1 MSRDLNDPFSPFTGR
16 RCPEGA
22 DEGQRHDHQKWAP
35 PLIRLP
41 ASGVEPPVSTRPSH
55 PRKWGEEHLHRAVAP
70 LLGFARLL
78 RRYGFAVAP
87 EQVVN
92 FMHAVTLLGPR
103 SMADIREAALATL
116 APPPDRRDEFEA
128 HFQSHFHGNA
138 SAVVEGETDEETQIK
153 DDGGADDERIQAE
166 QSQEGGELSSA
177 LEQLSTRDFQRDD
190 DGLNAFR
197 RKLASALPARRAF
210 RTQRTHSRGK
220 LDLRRSLREIVS
232 ADGDVPSPL
241 LRRRQTV
248 PRKLLLLI
256 DVSGSMKL
264 HTADYLKLAHA
275 AVQGADRA
283 EIFTFGT
290 RLTRIT
296 TALRIRDRD
305 QALAR
310 AAAQVD
316 DWDGGT
322 RMGPTLLAFL
332 SVPRFSAFARGAAVV
347 ILSDALERGGHA
359 ELETAM
365 RRLSAR
371 AFRLSLATPLAGDPR
386 FRPVTAAL
394 SAILPAL
401 DDLID
406 GSSVKSLTGF
416 ILSLARPAP
425 AAAAIWKK
433 VS

>member
-1 MSRDLNDPFSPFTGR
+1 MSAT
-16 RCPEGA
+16 A
-22 DEGQRHDHQKWAP
+22 
-35 PLIRLP
+35 LP
-41 ASGVEPPVSTRPSH
+41 
-55 PRKWGEEHLHRAVAP
+55 RAAAP
-70 LLGFARLL
+70 LLGFGRLL
-78 RRYGFAVAP
+78 RRYGFPVAP
-87 EQVVN
+87 EQVSG
-92 FMHAVTLLGPR
+92 FMQAVTLLGPR
-103 SMADIREAALATL
+103 SMNDIHEAALATL

-128 HFQSHFHGNA
+128 HFQSHFYGNTA
-138 SAVVEGETDEETQIK
+138 AVVEGEADEETRIK
-153 DDGGADDERIQAE
+153 DDGGSSDEESEVARQE
-166 QSQEGGELSSA
+166 EGGELLSGA
-177 LEQLSTRDFQRDD
+177 EQLSARDFQRDG
-190 DGLNAFR
+190 DGLAAFR
-197 RKLASALPARRAF
+197 RKLSAALPARRSF
-210 RTQRTHSRGK
+210 RTVRAHARGK

-248 PRKLLLLI
+248 PRKLLILI

-264 HTADYLKLAHA
+264 HTSDYLKLAHA

-296 TALRIRDRD
+296 GALRIRDRD

-310 AAAQVD
+310 VAALVD

-332 SVPRFSAFARGAAVV
+332 SVPRFSAFARGAAIV
-347 ILSDALERGGHA
+347 ILSDALERGDHA

-386 FRPVTAAL
+386 FQPATAAL
-394 SAILPAL
+394 RAILPVL
-401 DDLID
+401 DDLVD
-406 GSSVKSLTGF
+406 GSSISGLSDF

-425 AAAAIWKK
+425 AAAAIWKRA
-433 VS
+433 S

>member
-1 MSRDLNDPFSPFTGR
+1 MPRDRSLP
-16 RCPEGA
+16 
-22 DEGQRHDHQKWAP
+22 
-35 PLIRLP
+35 P
-41 ASGVEPPVSTRPSH
+41 AS
-55 PRKWGEEHLHRAVAP
+55 AP
-70 LLGFARLL
+70 FLGFARLL
-78 RRYGFAVAP
+78 RQYGFAIAP
-87 EQVVN
+87 EQASG
-92 FMHAVTLLGPR
+92 FMQAITLLGPR

-128 HFQSHFHGNA
+128 HFQSHFYGNT
-138 SAVVEGETDEETQIK
+138 SAVVEGDADDETRIK
-153 DDGGADDERIQAE
+153 DDGGADDERIEAE
-166 QSQEGGELSSA
+166 QQQEGGELSSA

-190 DGLNAFR
+190 DRLTAFHR
-197 RKLASALPARRAF
+197 QLSSALPARRSF
-210 RTQRTHSRGK
+210 RTVRTHSRGK

-248 PRKLLLLI
+248 PRKLLILI

-296 TALRIRDRD
+296 SALRIRDLE

-332 SVPRFSAFARGAAVV
+332 SVPRFSSFARGAAVV
-347 ILSDALERGGHA
+347 ILSDALERGDHA
-359 ELETAM
+359 ELETAI

-386 FRPVTAAL
+386 FRPETAAL
-394 SAILPAL
+394 SAILPVL
-401 DDLID
+401 DDLVD
-406 GSSVKSLTGF
+406 GSSLAGLTDF

-425 AAAAIWKK
+425 VAAAIWKR

>member
-1 MSRDLNDPFSPFTGR
+1 MS
-16 RCPEGA
+16 A
-22 DEGQRHDHQKWAP
+22 AA
-35 PLIRLP
+35 LP
-41 ASGVEPPVSTRPSH
+41 
-55 PRKWGEEHLHRAVAP
+55 RAAAF
-70 LLGFARLL
+70 LLGFGRLL
-78 RRYGFAVAP
+78 RRFGFLIAP
-87 EQVVN
+87 EQISG
-92 FMHAVTLLGPR
+92 FMQAVTLLGPR
-103 SMADIREAALATL
+103 SMIDIHEAALATL

-128 HFQSHFHGNA
+128 HFRNHFYGNMA
-138 SAVVEGETDEETQIK
+138 ALVEGEADEETRIK
-153 DDGGADDERIQAE
+153 DDGGTSDEEIEVTR
-166 QSQEGGELSSA
+166 QEKGGELSSGA
-177 LEQLSTRDFQRDD
+177 ELLSARDFQRDG
-190 DGLNAFR
+190 DGLAAFR
-197 RKLASALPARRAF
+197 RKLATALPARRSF
-210 RTQRTHSRGK
+210 RTVRTHARGK

-248 PRKLLLLI
+248 PRKLLILI

-264 HTADYLKLAHA
+264 YTSDYLKLAHA
-275 AVQGADRA
+275 AVQGAGRA

-296 TALRIRDRD
+296 AALRIRDRD

-310 AAAQVD
+310 VAALVD

-347 ILSDALERGGHA
+347 ILSDALERGDHA
-359 ELETAM
+359 ELEMAI

-386 FRPVTAAL
+386 FQPATAAL
-394 SAILPAL
+394 RAILPVL

-406 GSSVKSLTGF
+406 GSLIAGLTDF

-425 AAAAIWKK
+425 AAAAIWKR

>member
-1 MSRDLNDPFSPFTGR
+1 VSAT
-16 RCPEGA
+16 A
-22 DEGQRHDHQKWAP
+22 
-35 PLIRLP
+35 LP
-41 ASGVEPPVSTRPSH
+41 
-55 PRKWGEEHLHRAVAP
+55 RAAAP
-70 LLGFARLL
+70 LLGFGRLL
-78 RRYGFAVAP
+78 RRYGFPVAS
-87 EQVVN
+87 EQVSG
-92 FMHAVTLLGPR
+92 FMQAVTLLGPR
-103 SMADIREAALATL
+103 SMNDIHEAALATL

-128 HFQSHFHGNA
+128 HFQSHFYGNTA
-138 SAVVEGETDEETQIK
+138 AVVEGEADEETRIK
-153 DDGGADDERIQAE
+153 DDGGTREEESEVARQE
-166 QSQEGGELSSA
+166 EGGELSSGA
-177 LEQLSTRDFQRDD
+177 EQLSARDFQRDG
-190 DGLNAFR
+190 DGLAAFR
-197 RKLASALPARRAF
+197 RKLSAALPARRSF
-210 RTQRTHSRGK
+210 RTVRTHARGK
-220 LDLRRSLREIVS
+220 LDLRRSLREIVN

-248 PRKLLLLI
+248 PRKLLILI

-264 HTADYLKLAHA
+264 HTSDYLKLAHA

-290 RLTRIT
+290 RLTRVT

-310 AAAQVD
+310 VAALVD

-347 ILSDALERGGHA
+347 ILSDALERGDHA
-359 ELETAM
+359 ELEMAI

-371 AFRLSLATPLAGDPR
+371 AFRLSLTTPLAGDPR
-386 FRPVTAAL
+386 FQPATAAL
-394 SAILPAL
+394 RAILPVL
-401 DDLID
+401 DDLVD
-406 GSSVKSLTGF
+406 GSSISGLTDF

-425 AAAAIWKK
+425 SAAAIWKR

>member
-1 MSRDLNDPFSPFTGR
+1 MS
-16 RCPEGA
+16 A
-22 DEGQRHDHQKWAP
+22 AA
-35 PLIRLP
+35 LP
-41 ASGVEPPVSTRPSH
+41 
-55 PRKWGEEHLHRAVAP
+55 RAAAF
-70 LLGFARLL
+70 LLGFGRLL
-78 RRYGFAVAP
+78 RRYGFPVAP
-87 EQVVN
+87 EQVFG
-92 FMHAVTLLGPR
+92 FMQAVTLLGPR
-103 SMADIREAALATL
+103 SMADIHEAALATL

-128 HFQSHFHGNA
+128 HFQSHFYGNMA
-138 SAVVEGETDEETQIK
+138 ALVEGEADEETRIK
-153 DDGGADDERIQAE
+153 DDGGTSDEEIEVTR
-166 QSQEGGELSSA
+166 QEKGGELSSGA
-177 LEQLSTRDFQRDD
+177 ELLSARDFQRDG
-190 DGLNAFR
+190 DGLAAFR
-197 RKLASALPARRAF
+197 RKLATALPARRSF
-210 RTQRTHSRGK
+210 RTVRTHARGK

-264 HTADYLKLAHA
+264 YTSDYLKLAHA

-296 TALRIRDRD
+296 AALRIRDRD

-310 AAAQVD
+310 VAALVD

-332 SVPRFSAFARGAAVV
+332 SVPRFSAFARGAAIV
-347 ILSDALERGGHA
+347 ILSDALERGDHA
-359 ELETAM
+359 ELEMAM

-386 FRPVTAAL
+386 FQPATAAL
-394 SAILPAL
+394 RAILPVL
-401 DDLID
+401 DDLVD
-406 GSSVKSLTGF
+406 GSSISGLTDF

-425 AAAAIWKK
+425 AAVAIWKR

>member
-1 MSRDLNDPFSPFTGR
+1 MMRKES
-16 RCPEGA
+16 
-22 DEGQRHDHQKWAP
+22 
-35 PLIRLP
+35 LP
-41 ASGVEPPVSTRPSH
+41 
-55 PRKWGEEHLHRAVAP
+55 RAAAP
-70 LLGFARLL
+70 LLGFGRLL
-78 RRYGFAVAP
+78 RRYGFPVAP
-87 EQVVN
+87 EQVSG
-92 FMHAVTLLGPR
+92 FMRAVTLLGPR
-103 SMADIREAALATL
+103 SMADIHEAALATL

-128 HFQSHFHGNA
+128 HFRSYFYGNTT
-138 SAVVEGETDEETQIK
+138 AVVEGEADEETRIK
-153 DDGGADDERIQAE
+153 DDGGASDEDNEAARQE
-166 QSQEGGELSSA
+166 EGGALSSGA
-177 LEQLSTRDFQRDD
+177 EQLSARDFQRVG
-190 DGLNAFR
+190 DGLAAFR
-197 RKLASALPARRAF
+197 RELATALPARRSF
-210 RTQRTHSRGK
+210 RTVRTHARGK

-232 ADGDVPSPL
+232 ADGDIPSPL
-241 LRRRQTV
+241 LRRRQIV

-264 HTADYLKLAHA
+264 YTSDYLKLAHA

-296 TALRIRDRD
+296 AALRIRDRD

-310 AAAQVD
+310 VAALVD

-332 SVPRFSAFARGAAVV
+332 SVPRFSAFARGAAVI
-347 ILSDALERGGHA
+347 ILSDALERGDHA
-359 ELETAM
+359 ELEMAM

-386 FRPVTAAL
+386 FKPATAAL
-394 SAILPAL
+394 RAILPVL
-401 DDLID
+401 DDLVD
-406 GSSVKSLTGF
+406 GSSIAAVSDF

-425 AAAAIWKK
+425 AAAAIWKG

>member
-1 MSRDLNDPFSPFTGR
+1 MMRGES
-16 RCPEGA
+16 
-22 DEGQRHDHQKWAP
+22 
-35 PLIRLP
+35 LP
-41 ASGVEPPVSTRPSH
+41 
-55 PRKWGEEHLHRAVAP
+55 RAATP
-70 LLGFARLL
+70 MLGFGRLL

-87 EQVVN
+87 EQVLD
-92 FMHAVTLLGPR
+92 FMQAVTLLGPR

-128 HFQSHFHGNA
+128 HFRSHFYGSTA
-138 SAVVEGETDEETQIK
+138 AVVEGEADEETRVK
-153 DDGGADDERIQAE
+153 DDGGT
-166 QSQEGGELSSA
+166 SQEGIEVIRQEEGGELSSA
-177 LEQLSTRDFQRDD
+177 SEQLSVREFHRDS
-190 DGLNAFR
+190 DGLAAFR
-197 RKLASALPARRAF
+197 RKLATALPARRSF
-210 RTQRTHSRGK
+210 RTVRTNARGK

-232 ADGDVPSPL
+232 ADGDIPSPL

-248 PRKLLLLI
+248 PRKLLMLI

-264 HTADYLKLAHA
+264 YTSDYLKLAHA

-296 TALRIRDRD
+296 SALRIRDRD
-305 QALAR
+305 QAMAR

-332 SVPRFSAFARGAAVV
+332 SVPRFSAFARGAAIV
-347 ILSDALERGGHA
+347 ILSDALERGDHA

-386 FRPVTAAL
+386 FRPATAAL
-394 SAILPAL
+394 RAILPVL
-401 DDLID
+401 DDLVD
-406 GSSVKSLTGF
+406 GSSIAGLTDF

-425 AAAAIWKK
+425 AAAAIWKR
-433 VS
+433 VL

>member
-1 MSRDLNDPFSPFTGR
+1 MTGDVNDPFSPFTGR

-22 DEGQRHDHQKWAP
+22 DEGQRQRRKTAL
-35 PLIRLP
+35 PLTCLP
-41 ASGVEPPVSTRPSH
+41 ASS
-55 PRKWGEEHLHRAVAP
+55 PRKRGEESLPRAAAL
-70 LLGFARLL
+70 LLGFGRLL
-78 RRYGFAVAP
+78 RRYGFLIAP
-87 EQVVN
+87 EQISG
-92 FMHAVTLLGPR
+92 FMQAVALLGPR
-103 SMADIREAALATL
+103 SMADIHEAALATL

-128 HFQSHFHGNA
+128 HFRSYFYGNTA
-138 SAVVEGETDEETQIK
+138 EVVEGEADEETRIK
-153 DDGGADDERIQAE
+153 DDGGASDEEIKVARQE
-166 QSQEGGELSSA
+166 EGGELSSGS
-177 LEQLSTRDFQRDD
+177 EQLSARDFRRDG
-190 DGLNAFR
+190 DGLAAFR
-197 RKLASALPARRAF
+197 RKLASALPARRSF
-210 RTQRTHSRGK
+210 RTVRTHARGK

-232 ADGDVPSPL
+232 ADGDIPSPL

-264 HTADYLKLAHA
+264 YTSDYLKLAHA

-310 AAAQVD
+310 VAALVD

-332 SVPRFSAFARGAAVV
+332 SVPRFSSFARGAAVV
-347 ILSDALERGGHA
+347 ILSDALERGDHA
-359 ELETAM
+359 ELEMAM

-386 FRPVTAAL
+386 FQPATAAL
-394 SAILPAL
+394 RAVLPVL
-401 DDLID
+401 DDLVD
-406 GSSVKSLTGF
+406 GSSIAGLSDF

-425 AAAAIWKK
+425 AAAAIWKR

>member
-1 MSRDLNDPFSPFTGR
+1 MST
-16 RCPEGA
+16 
-22 DEGQRHDHQKWAP
+22 P
-35 PLIRLP
+35 PRLP
-41 ASGVEPPVSTRPSH
+41 ASS
-55 PRKWGEEHLHRAVAP
+55 PRERKESLPRAAAP
-70 LLGFARLL
+70 LLGFGRLL
-78 RRYGFAVAP
+78 RRYGFPVAP
-87 EQVVN
+87 EQVSG
-92 FMHAVTLLGPR
+92 FMQAVTLLGPR
-103 SMADIREAALATL
+103 SMADIHEAALATL

-128 HFQSHFHGNA
+128 HFQSYFYGNTV
-138 SAVVEGETDEETQIK
+138 AVVEGEADEETRIK
-153 DDGGADDERIQAE
+153 DDGGASDEENELARQE
-166 QSQEGGELSSA
+166 EGGALSSGA
-177 LEQLSTRDFQRDD
+177 EQLSARVFERDGDR
-190 DGLNAFR
+190 LAAIR
-197 RKLASALPARRAF
+197 RRLAAALPARRSF
-210 RTQRTHSRGK
+210 RTVRTHARGK

-232 ADGDVPSPL
+232 ADGDIPSPL

-264 HTADYLKLAHA
+264 YTSDYLKLAHA

-310 AAAQVD
+310 VAALVD

-332 SVPRFSAFARGAAVV
+332 SVPRFSSLARGAAVV
-347 ILSDALERGGHA
+347 ILSDALERGDHA
-359 ELETAM
+359 ELEMAM

-386 FRPVTAAL
+386 FQPATAAL
-394 SAILPAL
+394 RAILPVL
-401 DDLID
+401 DDLVD
-406 GSSVKSLTGF
+406 GSSIAALSDF

-425 AAAAIWKK
+425 AAAAIWKR

>member
-1 MSRDLNDPFSPFTGR
+1 M
-16 RCPEGA
+16 
-22 DEGQRHDHQKWAP
+22 
-35 PLIRLP
+35 
-41 ASGVEPPVSTRPSH
+41 RPSENL
-55 PRKWGEEHLHRAVAP
+55 PPAAAP
-70 LLGFARLL
+70 FFGFARLL
-78 RRYGFAVAP
+78 RRHGFAIAP
-87 EQVVN
+87 EQVTG
-92 FMHAVTLLGPR
+92 FMQAVTLLGPR

-128 HFQSHFHGNA
+128 HFQSHFYGNA
-138 SAVVEGETDEETQIK
+138 SVVSEGDTDEETRIK
-153 DDGGADDERIQAE
+153 DDNGAC
-166 QSQEGGELSSA
+166 QEENQTTRQEKGGELSSA
-177 LEQLSTRDFQRDD
+177 VEQLSTRDFQRDD
-190 DGLNAFR
+190 DGLAAFR
-197 RKLASALPARRAF
+197 RKLSSALPARRSF
-210 RTQRTHSRGK
+210 RTVRTPSRGR

-232 ADGDVPSPL
+232 ADGDVPLPL

-248 PRKLLLLI
+248 PRKLLVLI

-275 AVQGADRA
+275 CVQGAGRA
-283 EIFTFGT
+283 EVFTFGT

-347 ILSDALERGGHA
+347 ILSDALERGGHE
-359 ELETAM
+359 ELEIAM
-365 RRLSAR
+365 RRFRAR

-386 FRPVTAAL
+386 FRPATTAL
-394 SAILPAL
+394 RAILPSL

-406 GSSVKSLTGF
+406 GSSVKSLTDF
-416 ILSLARPAP
+416 ILSLGRPAP
-425 AAAAIWKK
+425 TAATIWKR

>member
-1 MSRDLNDPFSPFTGR
+1 MSAAGLPQGAAPF
-16 RCPEGA
+16 
-22 DEGQRHDHQKWAP
+22 
-35 PLIRLP
+35 
-41 ASGVEPPVSTRPSH
+41 
-55 PRKWGEEHLHRAVAP
+55 
-70 LLGFARLL
+70 LGFGRLL
-78 RRYGFAVAP
+78 RRYGFPVAP
-87 EQVVN
+87 EQVSG
-92 FMHAVTLLGPR
+92 FMQAVTLLGPR

-128 HFQSHFHGNA
+128 HFRSHFYGNA
-138 SAVVEGETDEETQIK
+138 AALVEGDADEEARIK
-153 DDGGADDERIQAE
+153 DDGKTSKQEIEVVRQE
-166 QSQEGGELSSA
+166 EGGELSSA
-177 LEQLSTRDFQRDD
+177 SEQLSVREFQRDR
-190 DGLNAFR
+190 DGLAAFR
-197 RKLASALPARRAF
+197 RKLATALPARRSF
-210 RTQRTHSRGK
+210 RTVRTHARGK

-232 ADGDVPSPL
+232 ADGDIPSPL

-248 PRKLLLLI
+248 PRKLLILI
-256 DVSGSMKL
+256 DVSGSMK
-264 HTADYLKLAHA
+264 HYTSDYLKLAHA

-283 EIFTFGT
+283 EVFTFGT

-296 TALRIRDRD
+296 SALRIRDRD

-332 SVPRFSAFARGAAVV
+332 SVPRFSAFARGAAIV
-347 ILSDALERGGHA
+347 ILSDALERGDHA
-359 ELETAM
+359 ELEMAM

-386 FRPVTAAL
+386 FQPATAAL
-394 SAILPAL
+394 RAILPML
-401 DDLID
+401 DDLVD
-406 GSSVKSLTGF
+406 GSSIAGLTDF

-425 AAAAIWKK
+425 VAAAIWKR

>member
-1 MSRDLNDPFSPFTGR
+1 M
-16 RCPEGA
+16 
-22 DEGQRHDHQKWAP
+22 
-35 PLIRLP
+35 
-41 ASGVEPPVSTRPSH
+41 
-55 PRKWGEEHLHRAVAP
+55 
-70 LLGFARLL
+70 
-78 RRYGFAVAP
+78 RRYGFPIAP
-87 EQVVN
+87 EQVSG
-92 FMHAVTLLGPR
+92 FMQAVTLLGPR

-128 HFQSHFHGNA
+128 HFQSHFYGNTA
-138 SAVVEGETDEETQIK
+138 AVVEGEADEETRIK
-153 DDGGADDERIQAE
+153 DDGGTRDEEIEVARQE
-166 QSQEGGELSSA
+166 EGGELSSGA
-177 LEQLSTRDFQRDD
+177 EQLSARGFQRDG
-190 DGLNAFR
+190 DGLAAFR
-197 RKLASALPARRAF
+197 RKLATALPTRRSF
-210 RTQRTHSRGK
+210 RTVRTHARGK

-248 PRKLLLLI
+248 PRKLLMLI

-264 HTADYLKLAHA
+264 HTSDYLKLAHA

-283 EIFTFGT
+283 ETFTFGT

-296 TALRIRDRD
+296 GALRIRDRD

-310 AAAQVD
+310 VAALVD

-347 ILSDALERGGHA
+347 ILSDALERGDHA
-359 ELETAM
+359 ELEMAM

-386 FRPVTAAL
+386 FQPATAAL
-394 SAILPAL
+394 RAILPVL
-401 DDLID
+401 DDLVD
-406 GSSVKSLTGF
+406 GSSISGLTDF

-425 AAAAIWKK
+425 AAAAIWKR

>member
-1 MSRDLNDPFSPFTGR
+1 M
-16 RCPEGA
+16 
-22 DEGQRHDHQKWAP
+22 
-35 PLIRLP
+35 
-41 ASGVEPPVSTRPSH
+41 
-55 PRKWGEEHLHRAVAP
+55 PRAAAP
-70 LLGFARLL
+70 LLGFGRLL

-87 EQVVN
+87 EQVSG
-92 FMHAVTLLGPR
+92 FMQAVTLLGPR
-103 SMADIREAALATL
+103 SMADIHEAALATL

-128 HFQSHFHGNA
+128 HFRSYFYGNTA
-138 SAVVEGETDEETQIK
+138 AVVEGEADEETRIK
-153 DDGGADDERIQAE
+153 DDGGASDEENEVARQE
-166 QSQEGGELSSA
+166 EGGALSSGA
-177 LEQLSTRDFQRDD
+177 EQLSARDFQRDGD
-190 DGLNAFR
+190 RLAAFR
-197 RKLASALPARRAF
+197 RKLATALPARRSF
-210 RTQRTHSRGK
+210 RTVRTYARGK
-220 LDLRRSLREIVS
+220 LDLRRSLREILS
-232 ADGDVPSPL
+232 ADGDIPSPL

-264 HTADYLKLAHA
+264 YTSNYLKLAHA

-310 AAAQVD
+310 VAALVD

-347 ILSDALERGGHA
+347 ILSDALERGDHA
-359 ELETAM
+359 ELVTAM
-365 RRLSAR
+365 SRLGAR

-386 FRPVTAAL
+386 FQPATAAL
-394 SAILPAL
+394 RAILPLL
-401 DDLID
+401 DDLVD
-406 GSSVKSLTGF
+406 GSSIAGLSDF

-425 AAAAIWKK
+425 AAAAIWKR
-433 VS
+433 VSG

>member
-1 MSRDLNDPFSPFTGR
+1 MS
-16 RCPEGA
+16 A
-22 DEGQRHDHQKWAP
+22 
-35 PLIRLP
+35 LP
-41 ASGVEPPVSTRPSH
+41 
-55 PRKWGEEHLHRAVAP
+55 RAAAP
-70 LLGFARLL
+70 LLGFGRLL
-78 RRYGFAVAP
+78 RRYGFPVAP
-87 EQVVN
+87 EQVSG
-92 FMHAVTLLGPR
+92 FMEAVTLLGPR

-128 HFQSHFHGNA
+128 HFQSHFYGSTA
-138 SAVVEGETDEETQIK
+138 AVVEGEADEETRIK
-153 DDGGADDERIQAE
+153 DDGGTRDEEIDGTRQE
-166 QSQEGGELSSA
+166 EGGELSSGA
-177 LEQLSTRDFQRDD
+177 EQLSARDFPRDG
-190 DGLNAFR
+190 DGLAAFR
-197 RKLASALPARRAF
+197 RKLAAALPARRSF
-210 RTQRTHSRGK
+210 RTVRTHARGK

-264 HTADYLKLAHA
+264 HTSDYLKLAHA

-296 TALRIRDRD
+296 GALRIHDRD

-310 AAAQVD
+310 VAALVD

-347 ILSDALERGGHA
+347 ILSDALERGDHA
-359 ELETAM
+359 ELEMAI

-386 FRPVTAAL
+386 FQPATAAL
-394 SAILPAL
+394 RAILPVL
-401 DDLID
+401 DDLVD
-406 GSSVKSLTGF
+406 GSSISGLTDF

-425 AAAAIWKK
+425 AAAAIWKR

>member
-1 MSRDLNDPFSPFTGR
+1 M
-16 RCPEGA
+16 
-22 DEGQRHDHQKWAP
+22 
-35 PLIRLP
+35 P
-41 ASGVEPPVSTRPSH
+41 ASS
-55 PRKWGEEHLHRAVAP
+55 PRKRGEESLPRAAAL
-70 LLGFARLL
+70 LLGFGRLL
-78 RRYGFAVAP
+78 RRYGFLIAP
-87 EQVVN
+87 EQISG
-92 FMHAVTLLGPR
+92 FMQAVALLGPR
-103 SMADIREAALATL
+103 SMADIHEAALATL

-128 HFQSHFHGNA
+128 HFRSYFYGNTA
-138 SAVVEGETDEETQIK
+138 EVVEGEADEETRIK
-153 DDGGADDERIQAE
+153 DDGGASDEEIKVARQE
-166 QSQEGGELSSA
+166 EGGELSSGS
-177 LEQLSTRDFQRDD
+177 EQLSARDFRRDG
-190 DGLNAFR
+190 DGLAAFR
-197 RKLASALPARRAF
+197 RKLASALPARRSF
-210 RTQRTHSRGK
+210 RTVRTHARGK

-232 ADGDVPSPL
+232 ADGDIPSPL

-264 HTADYLKLAHA
+264 YTSDYLKLAHA

-310 AAAQVD
+310 VAALVD

-332 SVPRFSAFARGAAVV
+332 SVPRFSSFARGAAVV
-347 ILSDALERGGHA
+347 ILSDALERGDHA
-359 ELETAM
+359 ELEMAM

-386 FRPVTAAL
+386 FQPATAAL
-394 SAILPAL
+394 RAVLPVL
-401 DDLID
+401 DDLVD
-406 GSSVKSLTGF
+406 GSSIAGLSDF

-425 AAAAIWKK
+425 AAAAIWKR

>member
-1 MSRDLNDPFSPFTGR
+1 MMRAESLPRATTPF
-16 RCPEGA
+16 
-22 DEGQRHDHQKWAP
+22 
-35 PLIRLP
+35 
-41 ASGVEPPVSTRPSH
+41 
-55 PRKWGEEHLHRAVAP
+55 
-70 LLGFARLL
+70 LGFARLL
-78 RRYGFAVAP
+78 RSHAFAVAP
-87 EQVVN
+87 EQITS
-92 FMHAVTLLGPR
+92 FMQAVTLLGPR

-128 HFQSHFHGNA
+128 HFRSHFYGDA
-138 SAVVEGETDEETQIK
+138 AALVEGDADEEARIK
-153 DDGGADDERIQAE
+153 DDGKTSKQEIEVVRQE
-166 QSQEGGELSSA
+166 EGGELSSA
-177 LEQLSTRDFQRDD
+177 SEQLSVREFQRDR
-190 DGLNAFR
+190 DGLAAFR
-197 RKLASALPARRAF
+197 RKLATALPARRSF
-210 RTQRTHSRGK
+210 RTVRTHARGK

-232 ADGDVPSPL
+232 ADGDIPSPL

-248 PRKLLLLI
+248 PRKLLILI
-256 DVSGSMKL
+256 DVSGSMK
-264 HTADYLKLAHA
+264 HYTSDYLKLAHA

-283 EIFTFGT
+283 EVFTFGT

-296 TALRIRDRD
+296 SALRIRDCD

-332 SVPRFSAFARGAAVV
+332 SVPRFSAFARGAAIV
-347 ILSDALERGGHA
+347 ILSDALERGDHA
-359 ELETAM
+359 ELEMAM

-386 FRPVTAAL
+386 FQPATAAL
-394 SAILPAL
+394 RAILPML
-401 DDLID
+401 DDLVD
-406 GSSVKSLTGF
+406 GSSIAGLTDF

-425 AAAAIWKK
+425 VAAAIWKR